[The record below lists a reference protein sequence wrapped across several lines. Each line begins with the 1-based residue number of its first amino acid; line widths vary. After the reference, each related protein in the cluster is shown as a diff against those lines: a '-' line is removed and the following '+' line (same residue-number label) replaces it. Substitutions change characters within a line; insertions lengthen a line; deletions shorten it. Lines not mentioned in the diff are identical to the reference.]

1 LISNIEGETLK
12 GKKIMEKTVS
22 CDYCSKELPESS
34 ILKHIGNSQAC
45 KVHYGP
51 RFDRMKRKKDIIRI
65 KKWRKEKGK
74 EQRELYA
81 QDPEKKE
88 KKKVYYQDKRAK
100 LAKNEKENQL
110 HKQRELYAQDP
121 EKKEKKK
128 LYYQVKRA
136 KLAKNKKEK
145 QLEQQRE
152 LYAQDPEKKEKK
164 KLYYQDK
171 QAKLAK
177 KEGWIYYPPSDSEEK
192 DIMKENK
199 VEKKENSKDLDSK
212 EVCEFCKQKFKSTSI
227 LIHIGKNQDCKSFY
241 GNRFKELKKEKK
253 KQYYVANQTKLK
265 DYRRKRYAK
274 SLDEKEAYWHAKWEE
289 ERPKFVKD
297 WKEQKEKE
305 GRRENNSGMEFCKKH
320 LQTGLKQLRSFG
332 LANETKVIIKNFE
345 GKIDE
350 TYNNFKAKIDHAVNS
365 SRDLDEVDKVN
376 EFYDDLFNNNTST
389 IYDTWHDLRMSINVE
404 FIQTARKFGKKYP
417 GCMACI
423 CYKCQIA
430 IGVKN
435 LKKAHANGGYS
446 IPSNSRFEYAMERK
460 K

>member
-22 CDYCSKELPESS
+22 CDYCSKELPKSS

-45 KVHYGP
+45 KVYYGP
-51 RFDRMKRKKDIIRI
+51 RFDRMKRKKDIISI
-65 KKWRKEKGK
+65 KKWRKEKGKEKELK

-212 EVCEFCKQKFKSTSI
+212 EVCEFCKQKFKSTAI
-227 LIHIGKNQDCKSFY
+227 LIHIGKN
-241 GNRFKELKKEKK
+241 
-253 KQYYVANQTKLK
+253 
-265 DYRRKRYAK
+265 
-274 SLDEKEAYWHAKWEE
+274 
-289 ERPKFVKD
+289 
-297 WKEQKEKE
+297 
-305 GRRENNSGMEFCKKH
+305 
-320 LQTGLKQLRSFG
+320 
-332 LANETKVIIKNFE
+332 
-345 GKIDE
+345 
-350 TYNNFKAKIDHAVNS
+350 
-365 SRDLDEVDKVN
+365 
-376 EFYDDLFNNNTST
+376 
-389 IYDTWHDLRMSINVE
+389 
-404 FIQTARKFGKKYP
+404 
-417 GCMACI
+417 
-423 CYKCQIA
+423 
-430 IGVKN
+430 
-435 LKKAHANGGYS
+435 
-446 IPSNSRFEYAMERK
+446 
-460 K
+460 

>member
-1 LISNIEGETLK
+1 MISNIEGETLK

-212 EVCEFCKQKFKSTSI
+212 EVCEFCKQKFKSTAI

-265 DYRRKRYAK
+265 DYQRKRYAK
-274 SLDEKEAYWHAKWEE
+274 ALDEKEAYWEM
-289 ERPKFVKD
+289 
-297 WKEQKEKE
+297 
-305 GRRENNSGMEFCKKH
+305 GRRK
-320 LQTGLKQLRSFG
+320 
-332 LANETKVIIKNFE
+332 TKILERLEGTE
-345 GKIDE
+345 GK
-350 TYNNFKAKIDHAVNS
+350 
-365 SRDLDEVDKVN
+365 
-376 EFYDDLFNNNTST
+376 
-389 IYDTWHDLRMSINVE
+389 
-404 FIQTARKFGKKYP
+404 
-417 GCMACI
+417 
-423 CYKCQIA
+423 
-430 IGVKN
+430 
-435 LKKAHANGGYS
+435 
-446 IPSNSRFEYAMERK
+446 ERK
-460 K
+460 KQKQ

>member
-1 LISNIEGETLK
+1 MISNIEDETLK
-12 GKKIMEKTVS
+12 DKKIMEKTVS

-51 RFDRMKRKKDIIRI
+51 RFDRMKRKKNINKI

-74 EQRELYA
+74 EKELKEQRESYA
-81 QDPEKKE
+81 KDPEKK
-88 KKKVYYQDKRAK
+88 K
-100 LAKNEKENQL
+100 
-110 HKQRELYAQDP
+110 
-121 EKKEKKK
+121 KKK
-128 LYYQVKRA
+128 LYYQA
-136 KLAKNKKEK
+136 
-145 QLEQQRE
+145 
-152 LYAQDPEKKEKK
+152 
-164 KLYYQDK
+164 K

-199 VEKKENSKDLDSK
+199 VKEKEDSKDLDSK
-212 EVCEFCKQKFKSTSI
+212 EVCEFCKQKFKSSVI
-227 LIHIGKNQDCKSFY
+227 LKHIGHNQDCKSFY
-241 GNRFKELKKEKK
+241 GKRFKELKQEKK

-265 DYRRKRYAK
+265 EYQKKRYAK
-274 SLDEKEAYWHAKWEE
+274 TLDEKEAYWAAKWK
-289 ERPKFVKD
+289 ERKPKFVKA
-297 WKEQKEKE
+297 WKEKKEEK
-305 GRRENNSGMEFCKKH
+305 GRYINNTGMEFSKRN
-320 LQTGLKQLRSFG
+320 LQTGSKQLKSFG
-332 LANETKVIIKNFE
+332 LENDTKDIIKHFE

-365 SRDLDEVDKVN
+365 SRDLDEVDKVD
-376 EFYDDLFNNNTST
+376 EFYDDLFNNKSST
-389 IYDTWHDLRMSINVE
+389 MRTTWHDIQMSINVE

-417 GCMACI
+417 GCMTCI

-435 LKKAHANGGYS
+435 IKKANANRGYS
-446 IPSNSRFEYAMERK
+446 IPSNSRFEDHMRRK

>member
-1 LISNIEGETLK
+1 MISNIEGETLK

-128 LYYQVKRA
+128 LYYQ
-136 KLAKNKKEK
+136 
-145 QLEQQRE
+145 
-152 LYAQDPEKKEKK
+152 
-164 KLYYQDK
+164 DK

-212 EVCEFCKQKFKSTSI
+212 EVCEFCKQKFKSSVI
-227 LIHIGKNQDCKSFY
+227 LKHIGRNQDCKSFY
-241 GNRFKELKKEKK
+241 GNRFKELK
-253 KQYYVANQTKLK
+253 V
-265 DYRRKRYAK
+265 
-274 SLDEKEAYWHAKWEE
+274 S
-289 ERPKFVKD
+289 
-297 WKEQKEKE
+297 
-305 GRRENNSGMEFCKKH
+305 
-320 LQTGLKQLRSFG
+320 
-332 LANETKVIIKNFE
+332 
-345 GKIDE
+345 
-350 TYNNFKAKIDHAVNS
+350 
-365 SRDLDEVDKVN
+365 
-376 EFYDDLFNNNTST
+376 
-389 IYDTWHDLRMSINVE
+389 
-404 FIQTARKFGKKYP
+404 
-417 GCMACI
+417 
-423 CYKCQIA
+423 
-430 IGVKN
+430 
-435 LKKAHANGGYS
+435 
-446 IPSNSRFEYAMERK
+446 
-460 K
+460 